1 MIHARMSYD
10 IKRGAVRLLLQGHA
24 DAGPK
29 GEDLICAAVSGLALT
44 AAESAR
50 QMEKYGLLRRPPK
63 VRLQKGDT
71 IVLAT
76 AKEGVEAEVLL
87 AFWTVQNGL
96 FALAKRFPEHIQLEG
111 VLRL

>member
-1 MIHARMSYD
+1 M
-10 IKRGAVRLLLQGHA
+10 
-24 DAGPK
+24 
-29 GEDLICAAVSGLALT
+29 
-44 AAESAR
+44 
-50 QMEKYGLLRRPPK
+50 
-63 VRLQKGDT
+63 RLQKGDT

-76 AKEGVEAEVLL
+76 AREGVEAEVLL